1 MADSEKTRK
10 RVQINLV
17 FSGRDAD
24 IYRKE
29 QQRILD
35 ESPYDMNIKDAE
47 IIRIILREYHS
58 LKELEE

>member
-1 MADSEKTRK
+1 MADSEKIK
-10 RVQINLV
+10 NRVHINVV

-35 ESPYDMNIKDAE
+35 NSPYDMNIKDAE